1 MISILAATV
10 LQEVLKIFLKRQGGG
25 DKDKDKQNGAGDDL
39 EGSGS
44 GDEPGK
50 KLLSKIVNIF

>member
-1 MISILAATV
+1 M